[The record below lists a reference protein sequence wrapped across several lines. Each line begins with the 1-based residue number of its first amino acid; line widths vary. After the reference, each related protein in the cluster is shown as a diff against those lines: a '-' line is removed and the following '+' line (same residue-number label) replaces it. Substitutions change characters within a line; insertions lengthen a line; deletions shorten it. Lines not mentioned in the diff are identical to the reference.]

1 MKKLSIYAMKNRI
14 FHTKLTSLKV
24 LGCLLLLGIPA
35 SASAATLYK
44 WVDENGEV
52 RYSDRMPANQA
63 KQEQQTLNQQGVVI
77 STKAAAKTEE
87 EIKAIKEAKKE
98 LQAKQEVERQ
108 NKEAQGR
115 LDRVLLLTFS
125 SEKEMSR
132 VKNDRIDVLDSVIR
146 LIYKSIAAT
155 EERLFRFQSIAE
167 KQYIS
172 QGKEVPGGLAQN
184 IEESTRKLKNREK
197 QLSLKL
203 GEKFKIE
210 AQYEVDV
217 ARFRLLN
224 N

>member
-1 MKKLSIYAMKNRI
+1 M
-14 FHTKLTSLKV
+14 
-24 LGCLLLLGIPA
+24 
-35 SASAATLYK
+35 
-44 WVDENGEV
+44 
-52 RYSDRMPANQA
+52 
-63 KQEQQTLNQQGVVI
+63 I
-77 STKAAAKTEE
+77 STKEAAKTEE
-87 EIKAIKEAKKE
+87 EIKEFKEAKKE

-155 EERLFRFQSIAE
+155 EERSFRFQSIAE

-184 IEESTRKLKNREK
+184 IEESTRKLQNREK